1 MPNNKAT
8 IKNSEDNNSQKNQK
22 SKPATKAKTNNA
34 GAKLEKLGLSSSM
47 DFALHTPLRYEDETK
62 IIDIKTAIAN
72 SIHDN
77 QPVQI
82 VGKVVATSWA
92 RGMKQQFIVEVSDET
107 GSINL
112 RFINAHIIQIKQFV
126 DGSVWRIR
134 GEVKHGMSG
143 WEIIHPICKPN
154 HANTLP
160 KNLTAIYSTIAG
172 LPQSYLQACM
182 QTQVKLFVN
191 YTAETI
197 PQMLLDN
204 ELSKFK
210 FMSLGQAINTIHFP
224 NPNEDVDALAQR
236 YHPAWQRVKFD
247 ELLSQQLSLKKIH
260 LELQKQTAYPL
271 KNEDN
276 SLLNQFLGN
285 LPFKLTEGQQKA
297 WYEISQDLN
306 KAYPMQRLLQGD
318 VGSGKTIV
326 AGMAVAQA
334 VGNGFQV
341 AIMAP
346 TEILA
351 QQLYDKFKQWLEP
364 LGIDV
369 HILLSSVTAKNKR
382 ELKKQIASGEAKVV
396 VGTHAII
403 QKDVKFHN
411 LALAIVDEQHRFGVL
426 QRLALRAGNN
436 EDDNLNDNNKNL
448 NLVHQLMM
456 SATPIPRSL
465 AMSYYANLDVSV
477 MQGLPH
483 GRSAILTKLIDQQRR
498 DELIAKLQNT
508 IDQGRQIY
516 WVCPL
521 IEESESLD
529 LENAQATFE
538 LLCERLPNNIKVGL
552 LHGKLPAKQKQE
564 IMLDFK
570 EHRLHILVSTT
581 VIEVGVDVPN
591 ASLMIIEHA
600 ERFGLAQLHQL
611 RGRVGRGEAK
621 SVCILLYQNPLS
633 SVARQRLEV
642 MYNSQNG
649 FEIAD
654 KDLEIRGAGE
664 LLGSRQSG
672 DMLRFADVNK
682 DSMLLEEA
690 KKIALIMLEN
700 YPEYVERHL
709 NLWIKDK
716 IQYIFA

>member
-1 MPNNKAT
+1 
-8 IKNSEDNNSQKNQK
+8 
-22 SKPATKAKTNNA
+22 
-34 GAKLEKLGLSSSM
+34 
-47 DFALHTPLRYEDETK
+47 
-62 IIDIKTAIAN
+62 
-72 SIHDN
+72 
-77 QPVQI
+77 
-82 VGKVVATSWA
+82 
-92 RGMKQQFIVEVSDET
+92 
-107 GSINL
+107 
-112 RFINAHIIQIKQFV
+112 
-126 DGSVWRIR
+126 
-134 GEVKHGMSG
+134 
-143 WEIIHPICKPN
+143 
-154 HANTLP
+154 
-160 KNLTAIYSTIAG
+160 
-172 LPQSYLQACM
+172 
-182 QTQVKLFVN
+182 
-191 YTAETI
+191 
-197 PQMLLDN
+197 
-204 ELSKFK
+204 
-210 FMSLGQAINTIHFP
+210 
-224 NPNEDVDALAQR
+224 
-236 YHPAWQRVKFD
+236 
-247 ELLSQQLSLKKIH
+247 
-260 LELQKQTAYPL
+260 
-271 KNEDN
+271 
-276 SLLNQFLGN
+276 
-285 LPFKLTEGQQKA
+285 
-297 WYEISQDLN
+297 
-306 KAYPMQRLLQGD
+306 
-318 VGSGKTIV
+318 
-326 AGMAVAQA
+326 
-334 VGNGFQV
+334 
-341 AIMAP
+341 
-346 TEILA
+346 
-351 QQLYDKFKQWLEP
+351 
-364 LGIDV
+364 
-369 HILLSSVTAKNKR
+369 
-382 ELKKQIASGEAKVV
+382 
-396 VGTHAII
+396 
-403 QKDVKFHN
+403 
-411 LALAIVDEQHRFGVL
+411 
-426 QRLALRAGNN
+426 
-436 EDDNLNDNNKNL
+436 
-448 NLVHQLMM
+448 
-456 SATPIPRSL
+456 
-465 AMSYYANLDVSV
+465 MSYYANLDVSV

-538 LLCERLPNNIKVGL
+538 LLCERLTNNIKVGL